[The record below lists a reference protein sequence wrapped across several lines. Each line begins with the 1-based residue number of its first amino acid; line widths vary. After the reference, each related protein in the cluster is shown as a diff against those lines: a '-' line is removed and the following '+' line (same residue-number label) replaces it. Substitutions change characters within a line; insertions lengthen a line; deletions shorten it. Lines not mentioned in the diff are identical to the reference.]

1 MLPTSSSVDARHT
14 TTAGLVNIW
23 NYLMKSSCADVTAT
37 KLQTQMQTPHHIS
50 GTRNHLG
57 IADA

>member
-1 MLPTSSSVDARHT
+1 
-14 TTAGLVNIW
+14 
-23 NYLMKSSCADVTAT
+23 VTAT

-57 IADA
+57 IADAWSLFRIKCYLCDY